1 MRNKPGAR
9 MISFSASGSVTAEKL
24 APLGTR
30 TRMISPESSPPH
42 PEARSATTSASG
54 RAVLMLRRREGT
66 ATRVPG
72 TCNDSDIHPPIEIS
86 LQDQDR
92 RSRVNEA
99 LLAPLRAL
107 EPELAKGALRARGGE
122 PLVEVVDG
130 QTGPQ
135 GEFLA
140 EIADLASP
148 LVLFSFGGEGKAY
161 DDALDAELPGGFR
174 DARHRRPLA
183 ASPEDRGERA
193 GDGSRDIAHGEA
205 DAPFPVINAQDARH
219 SSELRQSGL
228 GGATLLERGV
238 NPLQR
243 VRAAEVEEAAQV
255 AAGTALDFEDADVL
269 PRGAAEDV

>member
-9 MISFSASGSVTAEKL
+9 MISFSASESVTAEKL

-122 PLVEVVDG
+122 PLVDVVDG
-130 QTGPQ
+130 QTGPR
-135 GEFLA
+135 GELLS
-140 EIADLASP
+140 EIAARP
-148 LVLFSFGGEGKAY
+148 GPRVLFSLVAAAQAY
-161 DDALDAELPGGFR
+161 HDALHAELPVGL
-174 DARHRRPLA
+174 P
-183 ASPEDRGERA
+183 GE
-193 GDGSRDIAHGEA
+193 
-205 DAPFPVINAQDARH
+205 
-219 SSELRQSGL
+219 
-228 GGATLLERGV
+228 
-238 NPLQR
+238 
-243 VRAAEVEEAAQV
+243 
-255 AAGTALDFEDADVL
+255 
-269 PRGAAEDV
+269 